1 MICNELNSLSTKEN
15 NATQNVW
22 NKRLLLKASVFF
34 WKQKNSK
41 NVFWVFLFFKKQV
54 PPENVLE
61 VFLFGKRAMF
71 KVAFFWWIFKVASFW
86 QIFKVA
92 SIWQISKVASFWQIF
107 KVALQSKMQSTF
119 SLLRNINNLS
129 SFLAFPQMQLPQS
142 LLQ

>member
-1 MICNELNSLSTKEN
+1 M
-15 NATQNVW
+15 
-22 NKRLLLKASVFF
+22 
-34 WKQKNSK
+34 
-41 NVFWVFLFFKKQV
+41 FLFFKKQV

-71 KVAFFWWIFKVASFW
+71 KVAFFW
-86 QIFKVA
+86 QIF
-92 SIWQISKVASFWQIF
+92 KVASFWQIF

-129 SFLAFPQMQLPQS
+129 SFLAFPQVQFPQS